1 MKKICTLVV
10 LLLTLSLIEVT
21 EVKALTDSFYE
32 AEYVN
37 DAYIKKFKPG
47 ASTGRYQQMRV
58 FRRNSDQHVA
68 YCIEIWKE
76 LLDGKPVIGYQEDFL
91 TLQLLQF
98 RNLLYLLHLFYGY
111 YLVKINLL

>member
-10 LLLTLSLIEVT
+10 LLLSLSLIEVT

-47 ASTGRYQQMRV
+47 ADTGL
-58 FRRNSDQHVA
+58 SLIH
-68 YCIEIWKE
+68 I
-76 LLDGKPVIGYQEDFL
+76 
-91 TLQLLQF
+91 
-98 RNLLYLLHLFYGY
+98 
-111 YLVKINLL
+111 